1 MSPSGNT
8 ARTAL
13 TPEIASYLSA
23 LPLPP
28 DFTLPT
34 NDLHE
39 LLHALA
45 TRIGAVRS
53 GGELDLE
60 AAQRFFLRSFQEG
73 KFGAWTLDNLL
84 AEDEEEEEVP
94 HDGQTPPTPIRP
106 PPASEITSLVSARV
120 RTFLDEQSREQAR
133 RAEGIAESATQVKK
147 QERARTTAERA
158 AKWEAKLARR
168 AAGGGGTGKGR
179 LTRSTPEARRR

>member
-1 MSPSGNT
+1 MSP
-8 ARTAL
+8 AADL
-13 TPEIASYLSA
+13 VAYADIPPASYLSA

-28 DFTLPT
+28 DFTSPT

-39 LLHALA
+39 LLIALA
-45 TRIGAVRS
+45 TRIGAVRT

-84 AEDEEEEEVP
+84 AEEQIPEEGEGIP
-94 HDGQTPPTPIRP
+94 KIIK
-106 PPASEITSLVSARV
+106 PAPAVEITGLVSARV
-120 RTFLDEQSREQAR
+120 RNFLDEQAREQAR
-133 RAEGIAESATQVKK
+133 RSEGIAESATQEKK
-147 QERARTTAERA
+147 QERAKTTAERT

-168 AAGGGGTGKGR
+168 AAAGGPGKGR
-179 LTRSTPEARRR
+179 LTRSTPQARRR